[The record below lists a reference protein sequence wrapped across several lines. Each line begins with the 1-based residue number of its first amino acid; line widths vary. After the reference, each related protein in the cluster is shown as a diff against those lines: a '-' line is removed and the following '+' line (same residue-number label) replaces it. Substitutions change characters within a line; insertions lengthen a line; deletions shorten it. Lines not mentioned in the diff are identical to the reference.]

1 MAKDINSSPKRSR
14 DKELV
19 LCHESKIDFLSKII
33 SGGKIPHAFLF
44 SGPCGI
50 GKATVA
56 YQFAKMV
63 LSVGVSQKN
72 VVEEVAQEI
81 DLFGAPA
88 TPTHNNS
95 VCEIDKAVD
104 EKVRSRTH
112 LDMLVLEMTEES
124 EGKNIGVDEI
134 RNIGK
139 FLSLTPAEGKYRVA
153 IIDSIDD
160 FNSNSSNAIL
170 KILEEPTHN
179 TVLIIIC
186 HNKINLLPTIK
197 SRCLEIKFTAL
208 SKKDFILVMSDLGY
222 ENESLEDIYNLSEGS
237 PGLAL
242 EMIEKNALETVSK
255 YQKIIKQKTINISE
269 VISIAKEI
277 KEKDSWKIFSNLF
290 LKNYSNEIRTKKDI
304 TEKDFNKF
312 NELNKII
319 SFSEYRNM
327 DIQDTL
333 KKLTYQIR
341 SI

>member
-1 MAKDINSSPKRSR
+1 MAKDLISTPKKSR

-19 LCHESKIDFLSKII
+19 LCHESKIEFLSKII

-63 LSVGVSQKN
+63 LSIGVSQKN

-81 DLFGAPA
+81 DLFGTPAPKNEK
-88 TPTHNNS
+88 PVS
-95 VCEIDKAVD
+95 IIDNLVD
-104 EKVRSRTH
+104 DKVRNRAH
-112 LDMLVLEMTEES
+112 LDLMVLEMTEES

-153 IIDSIDD
+153 VVDSIDD

-242 EMIEKNALETVSK
+242 EIIEKNVLETISR
-255 YQKIIKQKTINISE
+255 YQKTIKQKTVNISE

-277 KEKDSWKIFSNLF
+277 KEKDSWKMFSNLF
-290 LKNYSNEIRTKKDI
+290 LKNYSNEIRNKKDF